1 MVNCYAI
8 SYDLIG
14 PNRDYDKIH
23 KAIRDLGSWAY
34 IHESLFI
41 VKSSKTSS
49 QLYDILITSLDSNDK
64 LLIVKLGKDA
74 TWINLPQDVSDWL
87 KSNL

>member
-1 MVNCYAI
+1 MKCFAI

-14 PNRDYDKIH
+14 PNRNYDKIH
-23 KAIRDLGSWAY
+23 KAIRDLGFYAY

-41 VKSSKTSS
+41 VKSTNTSS
-49 QLYDILITSLDSNDK
+49 QLYDILIKSLDSNDK
-64 LLIVKLGKDA
+64 LLVIELGKDA
-74 TWINLPQDVSDWL
+74 TWVRLDKEVSDWL

>member
-1 MVNCYAI
+1 MKCYAI

-14 PNRDYDKIH
+14 PNRNYDKIH
-23 KAIRDLGSWAY
+23 KAIRNLGYYAY

-41 VKSSKTSS
+41 VKSSKSS
-49 QLYDILITSLDSNDK
+49 GQLYDILIKNLDGNDK
-64 LLIVKLGKDA
+64 LLIIELGEDA
-74 TWINLPQDVSDWL
+74 TWVRLNDEVSNWL

>member
-1 MVNCYAI
+1 MKCYAI

-14 PNRDYDKIH
+14 PNRNYDKIH
-23 KAIRDLGSWAY
+23 KAIRNLGYYAY

-41 VKSSKTSS
+41 VKSSITSS
-49 QLYDILITSLDSNDK
+49 QLYDILIKSLDNNDK
-64 LLIVKLGKDA
+64 LLIIELGRDA
-74 TWINLPQDVSDWL
+74 SWARLNVDVSNWL

>member
-1 MVNCYAI
+1 MKCYAI

-14 PNRDYDKIH
+14 PNRNYDKIH
-23 KAIRDLGSWAY
+23 KAIRDLGFFAC

-41 VKSSKTSS
+41 VKSTFTSS
-49 QLYDILITSLDSNDK
+49 QLYDILIKNLDNNDK
-64 LLIVKLGKDA
+64 FLVIELGKDA
-74 TWINLPQDVSDWL
+74 TWINLSNEVSNWL

>member
-1 MVNCYAI
+1 MKCYAI

-14 PNRDYDKIH
+14 PNRNYNKIH
-23 KAIRDLGSWAY
+23 QAIRDLGYYAY

-49 QLYDILITSLDSNDK
+49 QIFDILIKSLDSDDK
-64 LLIVKLGKDA
+64 LLIIELSNNA
-74 TWINLPQDVSDWL
+74 TWIGLTDEVSDWL